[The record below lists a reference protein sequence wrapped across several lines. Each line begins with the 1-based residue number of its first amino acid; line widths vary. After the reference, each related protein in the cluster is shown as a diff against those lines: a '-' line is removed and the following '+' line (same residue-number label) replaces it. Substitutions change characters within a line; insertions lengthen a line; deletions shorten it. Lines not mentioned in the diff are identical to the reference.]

1 MSVTDQGFIRP
12 TLAEM
17 EQEAKDTFTAKFS
30 NGGQDPVSLE
40 PEDFLGALASLI
52 ASIRDEI
59 NEDAENL
66 YFSIFVS
73 TANGV
78 NLDRV
83 ASPSV
88 RQPAKSSTTSALDY
102 IGTNGTIIP
111 SGTIF
116 ETDDGRQYTSDTIV
130 IIAGGVGTTS
140 ATAAIAGVVGNAPI
154 GAINFIPVPITGLD
168 TVTNSS
174 PAIDGEDIEDDI
186 DFRARAISERAADN
200 TSSLV
205 SVVNAVANVEG
216 VSSVTGFENIEIFI
230 VDGLPAKSINIVVR
244 GGADFD
250 IATTI
255 FNFKSGGIETFG
267 AESEIITAINGQL
280 FTINFDRVV
289 DVNIFAKAVITV
301 NAAYVDATSDD
312 VIRQNILDY
321 VGGVNPQS
329 VESEGVNVGEDV
341 FSWKAEGTLF
351 DVSNPDAI
359 PGLVEAE
366 VLFGLTVGTTTL
378 RILPITNVQKALI
391 DFASIAFDKTVI

>member
-12 TLAEM
+12 TLEEM
-17 EQEAKDTFTAKFS
+17 EQEAKDNFTAKFS

-88 RQPAKSSTTSALDY
+88 RRPAVPATTSALDY
-102 IGTNGTIIP
+102 TGTNATIIP
-111 SGTIF
+111 AGTVF
-116 ETDDGRQYTSDTIV
+116 ETDDGRQYTSDFNVT
-130 IIAGGVGTTS
+130 IAGGVGTTS
-140 ATAAIAGVVGNAPI
+140 GTAGIAGAVGNAPI
-154 GAINFIPVPITGLD
+154 GAINFIPAPIAGLD
-168 TVTNSS
+168 TVTNSV
-174 PAIDGEDIEDDI
+174 PAVDGEDIEDDT
-186 DFRARAISERAADN
+186 DFRTRAISERAADN

-205 SVVNAVANVEG
+205 SIVNTVANVDD
-216 VSSVTGFENIEIFI
+216 VSSVTGFENVENFI

-244 GGADFD
+244 GGTDVD
-250 IATTI
+250 IATAI
-255 FNFKSGGIETFG
+255 FNKAGGIETFG

-301 NAAYVDATSDD
+301 NAAYIDATSDD

-329 VESEGVNVGEDV
+329 VESDGVNVGEDV

-351 DVSNPDAI
+351 DVDDPNAI

-366 VLFGLTVGTTTL
+366 VLFGLTAPTTTL
-378 RILPITNVQKALI
+378 RILTITNVQKALI
-391 DFASIAFDKTVI
+391 DFASIAFDKTVV